1 MSARAYGTLFGIVG
15 GMMVYISLRELVPTA
30 LKYDPKDKFVTNC
43 VFAGMLIMAA
53 SLLLFKV

>member
-1 MSARAYGTLFGIVG
+1 
-15 GMMVYISLRELVPTA
+15 MMVYISLRELVPTA

-43 VFAGMLIMAA
+43 VFAGMFIMAA

>member
-1 MSARAYGTLFGIVG
+1 
-15 GMMVYISLRELVPTA
+15 MVYISLRELVPTA